1 MYVYGWGGGSVCM
14 WHRFMWK
21 LEDNLWEMVLSFYH
35 VVSQNPIQV
44 IQASHQ
50 ALLPTEPA
58 QKPPS
63 PYELEFILMTSSN
76 LIMPIQT
83 RILGAWGKLQ
93 KWPHAKVIG

>member
-1 MYVYGWGGGSVCM
+1 
-14 WHRFMWK
+14 
-21 LEDNLWEMVLSFYH
+21 MVLSFYHH

-44 IQASHQ
+44 IQAWHQ

-63 PYELEFILMTSSN
+63 SYELEFILMTSFN
-76 LIMPIQT
+76 LIMAIQT

-93 KWPHAKVIG
+93 K